1 MAEYKVV
8 EKFVSINGEG
18 MKAGTLAVFIRFF
31 GCNLRCSYCD
41 TLWASSPDGP
51 YDIMTEDD
59 IVTYVKETGVHNVTL
74 TGGEPLLRDNMD
86 ILLKKLSALPDIFIE
101 IETNGSV
108 DIRSYKSI
116 AGNISFTLDY
126 KLPYSGMEDKMFM
139 PDFEAVD
146 KNDTVKFVAAG
157 KDDLD
162 TMKEIV
168 EKYNLAN
175 KTNVFIS
182 PVFGEIEPVTIV
194 EYMIDNKLNSVKMQL
209 QMHKFIWDPNQKG
222 V

>member
-1 MAEYKVV
+1 M
-8 EKFVSINGEG
+8 
-18 MKAGTLAVFIRFF
+18 LA
-31 GCNLRCSYCD
+31 
-41 TLWASSPDGP
+41 T
-51 YDIMTEDD
+51 
-59 IVTYVKETGVHNVTL
+59 
-74 TGGEPLLRDNMD
+74 
-86 ILLKKLSALPDIFIE
+86 
-101 IETNGSV
+101 
-108 DIRSYKSI
+108 
-116 AGNISFTLDY
+116 
-126 KLPYSGMEDKMFM
+126 
-139 PDFEAVD
+139 VD

>member
-1 MAEYKVV
+1 
-8 EKFVSINGEG
+8 
-18 MKAGTLAVFIRFF
+18 
-31 GCNLRCSYCD
+31 
-41 TLWASSPDGP
+41 
-51 YDIMTEDD
+51 
-59 IVTYVKETGVHNVTL
+59 
-74 TGGEPLLRDNMD
+74 MD

-139 PDFEAVD
+139 PDFEVVD